1 MLRLPL
7 CRSQVLAL
15 LATVCVVGMLEDAT
29 SARQN
34 KREFSVSARKYA
46 FAVSGSS
53 SPEIRVQQDDIVEIT
68 FAADDIP
75 HSFTIVNDDHYRIS
89 KRAEPGRPINFSFRA
104 DQPGNFSIKCTL
116 PADDKCKEMSATL
129 IVVGR
134 TAKR

>member
-1 MLRLPL
+1 MSRLPVR
-7 CRSQVLAL
+7 RSRVLAL

-34 KREFSVSARKYA
+34 KRDFSVTARKYA
-46 FAVSGSS
+46 FAVSGSG

-89 KRAEPGRPINFSFRA
+89 KRAEPGHPITFSFRA
-104 DQPGNFSIKCTL
+104 DQPGTFAIKCTL
-116 PADDKCKEMSATL
+116 PSDDKCKEMAATL
-129 IVVGR
+129 TVVGKNR
-134 TAKR
+134 R